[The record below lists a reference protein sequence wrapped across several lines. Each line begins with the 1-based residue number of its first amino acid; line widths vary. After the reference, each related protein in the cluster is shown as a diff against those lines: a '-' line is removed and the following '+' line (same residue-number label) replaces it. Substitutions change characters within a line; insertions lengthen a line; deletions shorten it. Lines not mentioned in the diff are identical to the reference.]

1 MLIKDIVSF
10 IILRTLISM
19 KIYSWNVNGIRSVLQ
34 KGALQDFLMKHDP
47 DILCLQETKAEKAQ
61 VPVDFPQYYEYWYS
75 ADKKGYA
82 GTAVFSKKQALSI
95 TYGIPQEFVE
105 QSLADTY
112 GDTNREGR
120 IIVAEFDQFY
130 VVSVYTPNAK
140 GDLTRLGLR
149 QVWDNAFR
157 RYVKHLNAKK
167 PVIFCGDLNVAHTE
181 DDLAQPKQNEGSH
194 GFTKEERAGI
204 EKLLTVGF
212 TDTFRIFTQGN
223 GHYSWWSH
231 FGRAR
236 EKNLGWRIDY
246 IVVSNALTYSVR
258 KANIHADQKGS
269 DHCPVSAE
277 IVL

>member
-1 MLIKDIVSF
+1 MSF
-10 IILRTLISM
+10 IIPRTLISM
-19 KIYSWNVNGIRSVLQ
+19 KIYSWNVNGVRSVLQ

-61 VPVDFPQYYEYWYS
+61 IPVDFPQYYEYWYS
-75 ADKKGYA
+75 ADKKGYS
-82 GTAVFSKKQALSI
+82 GTAIFSKKQALSV

-105 QSLADTY
+105 QPLADTY

-120 IIVAEFDQFY
+120 LITAEFDQFY

-140 GDLTRLGLR
+140 GDLTRLELR
-149 QVWDNAFR
+149 QVWDSAFR
-157 RYVKHLNAKK
+157 HYMKHLNSKK

-181 DDLAQPKQNEGSH
+181 EDLAHPKQNEGSH
-194 GFTKEERAGI
+194 GFTKEERSGI
-204 EKLLTVGF
+204 EKLLSAGF

-223 GHYSWWSH
+223 GHYTWWSH

-246 IVVSNALTYSVR
+246 VIVSNALAKAVR
-258 KANIHADQKGS
+258 GAFIHAEQKGS
-269 DHCPVSAE
+269 DHCPISAE
-277 IVL
+277 INL